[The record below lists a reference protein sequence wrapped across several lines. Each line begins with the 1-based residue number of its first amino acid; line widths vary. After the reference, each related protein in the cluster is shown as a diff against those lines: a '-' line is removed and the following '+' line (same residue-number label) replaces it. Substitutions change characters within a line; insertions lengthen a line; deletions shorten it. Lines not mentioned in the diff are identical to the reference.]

1 MTVSVTPNTPR
12 PYLFDITGRAK
23 WDAWDEIG
31 KRFTSSGLEAAEERY
46 VEIAKSLGWEGD
58 HTAGTASEE
67 KHDSEGSSSGGMG
80 VSVSSATKP
89 PEENGEDI
97 HSLAVSGNF
106 PKLALLLN
114 DPQLDVNE
122 RDQFVRTG
130 FQDLL
135 KLTPWRYR
143 DIQHCTSAVIEG
155 TQRL

>member
-130 FQDLL
+130 FSG
-135 KLTPWRYR
+135 
-143 DIQHCTSAVIEG
+143 SA
-155 TQRL
+155 